1 MSGRFKGERQNRQK
15 ASILYARAHTHL
27 MSVSTF
33 VKRSYIALGKGDVG
47 KFSDDVIPLREID
60 QVSLCEWTRKRERGG
75 TGKGG
80 RRETEIEIEH
90 KHPR

>member
-1 MSGRFKGERQNRQK
+1 MSGIFIRRGTNTQR
-15 ASILYARAHTHL
+15 ASILYACAHTHL

-75 TGKGG
+75 SGKGG